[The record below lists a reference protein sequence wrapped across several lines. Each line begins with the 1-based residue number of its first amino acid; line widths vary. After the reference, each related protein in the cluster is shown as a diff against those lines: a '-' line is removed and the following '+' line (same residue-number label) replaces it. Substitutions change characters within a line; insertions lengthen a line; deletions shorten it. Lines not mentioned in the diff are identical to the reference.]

1 MVCVVGLVDTV
12 VVGCGKLVLG
22 VTADCCVPDAQQSSV
37 GVRVEAVGPLA
48 VGGRE
53 SGEGSAVAFDR
64 GAVAPNRLLSS

>member
-64 GAVAPNRLLSS
+64 GAVAPNRLLLS